1 MRRGPVDERPTQR
14 LLQLIA
20 SWQRAGGRTI
30 TLTTLAQIVRR
41 EEWREEHPTHRGR
54 ETDMGFDFGKFLA
67 ILGAVAPV
75 ILMVTPGGAVL
86 APLIP
91 VMIKGIAEAQQMPGK
106 TGPEKKAIVL
116 HEVEQGAHVLNTLK
130 PGTIDPAL
138 AVEAAGHGIDAV
150 ITSIHAVETAQAAL
164 PAVPALIASPPAA

>member
-1 MRRGPVDERPTQR
+1 M
-14 LLQLIA
+14 IA
-20 SWQRAGGRTI
+20 DWQRHGGQTI
-30 TLTTLAQIVRR
+30 TLDTLAQIVRR
-41 EEWREEHPTHRGR
+41 EEWREEHPVHRGR
-54 ETDMGFDFGKFLA
+54 ERHHMGFDFGKFLA

-75 ILMVTPGGAVL
+75 VLMVVPGGAVL

-116 HEVEQGAHVLNTLK
+116 HEVEQGALVLNSLK

-164 PAVPALIASPPAA
+164 PAVPALIATPPAA